1 MDEGIHVP
9 AGGDRF
15 ELHREVFG
23 TRRIDY
29 KVSTL
34 DSNGGFF
41 VSEIVDHLKGGPAR
55 HLHHEQEEWFY
66 VVEGEYAIE
75 VGDEKYRL
83 GPGDSVF
90 APRGVPH
97 VWAHVAEGTG
107 RLIATVQPAGR
118 LEAFFD
124 ELARIGG
131 TPSREE
137 QRNLFRAY
145 GMEMA
150 GPPLAIE

>member
-1 MDEGIHVP
+1 VDEGIHVP

-66 VVEGEYAIE
+66 VVEGEYAID

-83 GPGDSVF
+83 GPGRF
-90 APRGVPH
+90 RAG
-97 VWAHVAEGTG
+97 AEGSAA
-107 RLIATVQPAGR
+107 RLGPRSRRDGTADRHRPAR
-118 LEAFFD
+118 WQA
-124 ELARIGG
+124 
-131 TPSREE
+131 
-137 QRNLFRAY
+137 
-145 GMEMA
+145 
-150 GPPLAIE
+150 